1 MNNYVDYE
9 YYKTTYKGDLVPS
22 DKFDFYCRK
31 ATQYVKINT
40 FNRIDE
46 NNVQEEVK
54 MCVCELC
61 EIVYKVENT
70 TRTYGITSEKVGEYS
85 VSYES
90 SQNIKASQEVDMGKT
105 LRLWLAD
112 TGLLY
117 KGVC

>member
-1 MNNYVDYE
+1 MNNYIDYNF
-9 YYKTTYKGDLVPS
+9 YRSSYGGDLVPS

-31 ATQYVKINT
+31 ATQYIKANT
-40 FNRIDE
+40 FNRVDE
-46 NNVQEEVK
+46 TNIQEEVK
-54 MCVCELC
+54 MCCC
-61 EIVYKVENT
+61 EICDLIYKAENT
-70 TRTYGITSEKVGEYS
+70 NSKGITTEKVGEYS

-90 SQNIKASQEVDMGKT
+90 KQSIEDTKEKNLNKT